1 MTIEEA
7 IKTALEYETKI
18 RDIYRD
24 AVERVSEPVGKRT
37 LQMLRDDEQA

>member
-7 IKTALEYETKI
+7 IKTAIDYETRI

-24 AVERVSEPVGKRT
+24 AAELVSDPAGKKFFKR
-37 LQMLRDDEQA
+37 R